1 MPVPARRLPSWVWVT
16 GLTAGAIAAVG
27 VLTVKAEQGPHPT
40 AAAVRPSASA
50 SASAGA
56 DAKPSASPKTSPA
69 PSKTDVPDAS
79 GTGRRVVYDL
89 SDHRVWLVDAD
100 DTARRTFTVWP
111 GTVAPAPGTYTISV
125 RKDATTG
132 SDGVKI
138 EHIIYFSVVSG
149 VNIAFSNAVDGSSPP
164 PAAAG
169 TQTGGI
175 RMAEADGAALWA
187 FGDLGTKVRV
197 VE

>member
-1 MPVPARRLPSWVWVT
+1 MPARRLPSWVWVT
-16 GLTAGAIAAVG
+16 GLTAGAVAAVV
-27 VLTVKAEQGPHPT
+27 VLTVQAERGPHPMAS
-40 AAAVRPSASA
+40 AARSSASA
-50 SASAGA
+50 SAS
-56 DAKPSASPKTSPA
+56 DKPGGKASPSPKASASPSGTE
-69 PSKTDVPDAS
+69 VPKAS

-89 SDHRVWLVDAD
+89 SARRVWLVDAD

-111 GTVAPAPGTYTISV
+111 GTVDPVPGSYTVSV

-138 EHIIYFSVVSG
+138 EHIVYFSVVSG

-169 TQTGGI
+169 AQTGGI
-175 RMAEADGAALWA
+175 RMAKADGAALWA

-197 VE
+197 VD

>member
-16 GLTAGAIAAVG
+16 GLTAGAVAAVA

-40 AAAVRPSASA
+40 AAASRPTARVST
-50 SASAGA
+50 
-56 DAKPSASPKTSPA
+56 DAKPSASPKASPS
-69 PSKTDVPDAS
+69 PSKTEVPDAS

-89 SDHRVWLVDAD
+89 SDRRVWLVDAD

-111 GTVAPAPGTYTISV
+111 GTIAPAPGTYTVSV

-132 SDGVKI
+132 SDGVAI
-138 EHIIYFSVVSG
+138 EHIVYFSVVSG

-164 PAAAG
+164 PPASG

-175 RMAEADGAALWA
+175 RMAKADGAALWA
-187 FGDLGTKVRV
+187 FGDTGTKVRV